1 MLLWT
6 ADIFVFKISLQKN
19 RNVFCSFPIVI
30 GQQSASNEE
39 I

>member
-6 ADIFVFKISLQKN
+6 ADIFVFKILLQKN
-19 RNVFCSFPIVI
+19 RNVFCSFPIVM
-30 GQQSASNEE
+30 GHQSASNEE